1 MGTSFDFWNANELIK
16 KGEDVKKIIVL
27 IITILVSISF
37 SETKIGY
44 IDSQVIMS
52 EYEDVRQV
60 QVELEKEQKR
70 LQTVYEKKLVSL
82 DSLRTA
88 YETGKIIL
96 SQQKKVQMEN
106 EIVLKEQEIQKW
118 QLEYFGPEGELYK
131 LQNQL
136 LAPILN
142 TIDSVIRKIGEERS
156 YDYIFDA
163 VQGSIVYA
171 LDSHNLTPDV
181 LEALKKV
188 NIDKE
193 LKNN

>member
-1 MGTSFDFWNANELIK
+1 M
-16 KGEDVKKIIVL
+16 KKIIFL

-96 SQQKKVQMEN
+96 SEQKKTQMQN

-188 NIDKE
+188 NIDNE

>member
-1 MGTSFDFWNANELIK
+1 M
-16 KGEDVKKIIVL
+16 KKIIIL
-27 IITILVSISF
+27 ILTLFISISF

-44 IDSQVIMS
+44 IDSQIIMS

-70 LQTVYEKKLVSL
+70 LQTVYEKKIISL
-82 DSLRTA
+82 DSLKTA
-88 YETGKIIL
+88 YQTGSIIL
-96 SQQKKVQMEN
+96 SEQKKVQMETD
-106 EIVLKEQEIQKW
+106 IRQKEQEIQQW

-171 LDSHNLTPDV
+171 LDSHNLTQDV
-181 LEALKKV
+181 LVELKKV
-188 NIDKE
+188 NIGNE
-193 LKNN
+193 LKNNE

>member
-1 MGTSFDFWNANELIK
+1 M
-16 KGEDVKKIIVL
+16 KKII
-27 IITILVSISF
+27 ILMLTLFVSISF

-44 IDSQVIMS
+44 IDSQIIMS

-70 LQTVYEKKLVSL
+70 LQTVYEKKLISL
-82 DSLRTA
+82 DSLKTA
-88 YETGKIIL
+88 YQTGSIIL
-96 SQQKKVQMEN
+96 SEQKKVQMETD
-106 EIVLKEQEIQKW
+106 IRQKEQEIQQW

-171 LDSHNLTPDV
+171 LDSHNLTQDV
-181 LEALKKV
+181 LNELKKV
-188 NIDKE
+188 NIGTE
-193 LKNN
+193 LKSNE

>member
-1 MGTSFDFWNANELIK
+1 M
-16 KGEDVKKIIVL
+16 
-27 IITILVSISF
+27 ILVSISF

-44 IDSQVIMS
+44 IDSQIIMS

-82 DSLRTA
+82 DSLKTA
-88 YETGKIIL
+88 YQTGSIIL
-96 SQQKKVQMEN
+96 SEQKKIQMEN
-106 EIVLKEQEIQKW
+106 NIRQKEQEMQQW
-118 QLEYFGPEGELYK
+118 QLQYFGPEGELYK

-142 TIDSVIRKIGEERS
+142 TIDSVIKKIGEERS

-171 LDSHNLTPDV
+171 LDSHNLTQEV
-181 LEALKKV
+181 LDELKKV
-188 NIDKE
+188 NIDSE

>member
-1 MGTSFDFWNANELIK
+1 M
-16 KGEDVKKIIVL
+16 KKIIVL

-106 EIVLKEQEIQKW
+106 EIVSKEQEIQKW

-171 LDSHNLTPDV
+171 LDSHNLTQDV
-181 LEALKKV
+181 LDALKKANV
-188 NIDKE
+188 NEIKE
-193 LKNN
+193 

>member
-1 MGTSFDFWNANELIK
+1 M
-16 KGEDVKKIIVL
+16 KKIIIL
-27 IITILVSISF
+27 ILTLFISISF

-44 IDSQVIMS
+44 IDSQIIMS
-52 EYEDVRQV
+52 EYDDVRQV

-70 LQTVYEKKLVSL
+70 LQTVYEKKLISL
-82 DSLRTA
+82 DSLKTA
-88 YETGKIIL
+88 YQTGSIIL
-96 SQQKKVQMEN
+96 SEQKKVQMETD
-106 EIVLKEQEIQKW
+106 IRQKEQEIQQW

-171 LDSHNLTPDV
+171 LDSHNLTQDV
-181 LEALKKV
+181 LNELKKV
-188 NIDKE
+188 NIGNE
-193 LKNN
+193 LKNNE

>member
-1 MGTSFDFWNANELIK
+1 M
-16 KGEDVKKIIVL
+16 
-27 IITILVSISF
+27 TILVSISF

-82 DSLRTA
+82 DSLKTA
-88 YETGKIIL
+88 YQTGSIIL
-96 SQQKKVQMEN
+96 SEQKKIQMEN
-106 EIVLKEQEIQKW
+106 NIRQKEQEIQQW

-136 LAPILN
+136 LGPILN

-171 LDSHNLTPDV
+171 LDSHNLTQDV
-181 LEALKKV
+181 LDELKKV
-188 NIDKE
+188 NIDSE
-193 LKNN
+193 LKNNQ

>member
-1 MGTSFDFWNANELIK
+1 
-16 KGEDVKKIIVL
+16 VKKIIIL
-27 IITILVSISF
+27 ILTLFISISF

-44 IDSQVIMS
+44 IDSQIIMS

-70 LQTVYEKKLVSL
+70 LQTVYEKKIISL
-82 DSLRTA
+82 DSLKTA
-88 YETGKIIL
+88 YQTGSIIL
-96 SQQKKVQMEN
+96 SEQKKVQMETD
-106 EIVLKEQEIQKW
+106 IRQKEQEIQQW

-171 LDSHNLTPDV
+171 LDSHNLTQDV
-181 LEALKKV
+181 LDELKKV
-188 NIDKE
+188 NIGNE
-193 LKNN
+193 LKNNE

>member
-1 MGTSFDFWNANELIK
+1 
-16 KGEDVKKIIVL
+16 VKKIIVL

-37 SETKIGY
+37 TETKIGY

-96 SQQKKVQMEN
+96 SEQKKAKMEN
-106 EIVLKEQEIQKW
+106 EMVLKEQEIQKW

-142 TIDSVIRKIGEERS
+142 KIDSVIRKIGEERS

-181 LEALKKV
+181 LDALKKV
-188 NIDKE
+188 NIDNE

>member
-1 MGTSFDFWNANELIK
+1 
-16 KGEDVKKIIVL
+16 VKKIIVL

-193 LKNN
+193 LNNN

>member
-1 MGTSFDFWNANELIK
+1 M
-16 KGEDVKKIIVL
+16 KKIIIL
-27 IITILVSISF
+27 ILTLFVSISF

-44 IDSQVIMS
+44 IDSQIIMS

-70 LQTVYEKKLVSL
+70 LQTVYEKKLISL
-82 DSLRTA
+82 DSLKTA
-88 YETGKIIL
+88 YQTGSIIL
-96 SQQKKVQMEN
+96 SEQKKVQMETD
-106 EIVLKEQEIQKW
+106 IRQKEQEIQQW

-171 LDSHNLTPDV
+171 LDSHNLTQDV
-181 LEALKKV
+181 LNELKKA
-188 NIDKE
+188 NIGTE
-193 LKNN
+193 LKSNE

>member
-1 MGTSFDFWNANELIK
+1 M
-16 KGEDVKKIIVL
+16 KKIIVL
-27 IITILVSISF
+27 IMMILVSISF

-44 IDSQVIMS
+44 IDSQIIMS

-82 DSLRTA
+82 DSLKTA
-88 YETGKIIL
+88 YQTGSIIL
-96 SQQKKVQMEN
+96 SEQKKIQMEN
-106 EIVLKEQEIQKW
+106 NIRQKEQEIQQW
-118 QLEYFGPEGELYK
+118 QLQYFGPEGELYK

-142 TIDSVIRKIGEERS
+142 TIDSVIKKIGEERS

-171 LDSHNLTPDV
+171 LDSHNLTQEV
-181 LEALKKV
+181 LDELKKV
-188 NIDKE
+188 NIDSE

>member
-1 MGTSFDFWNANELIK
+1 
-16 KGEDVKKIIVL
+16 VKKIIVL

>member
-1 MGTSFDFWNANELIK
+1 MLTLF
-16 KGEDVKKIIVL
+16 
-27 IITILVSISF
+27 VSISF

-44 IDSQVIMS
+44 IDSQIIMS

-70 LQTVYEKKLVSL
+70 LQTVYEKKLISL
-82 DSLRTA
+82 DSLKTA
-88 YETGKIIL
+88 YQTGSIIL
-96 SQQKKVQMEN
+96 SEQKKVQMETD
-106 EIVLKEQEIQKW
+106 IRQKEQEIQQW

-171 LDSHNLTPDV
+171 LDSHNLTQDV
-181 LEALKKV
+181 LNELKKV
-188 NIDKE
+188 NIGTE
-193 LKNN
+193 LKSNE

>member
-1 MGTSFDFWNANELIK
+1 M
-16 KGEDVKKIIVL
+16 KKIIFL

>member
-1 MGTSFDFWNANELIK
+1 M
-16 KGEDVKKIIVL
+16 KKIIVL

-37 SETKIGY
+37 SETKIGS

-106 EIVLKEQEIQKW
+106 EIVSKEQEIQKW

>member
-1 MGTSFDFWNANELIK
+1 VN
-16 KGEDVKKIIVL
+16 KIIIL
-27 IITILVSISF
+27 ILTVFVSISF

-44 IDSQVIMS
+44 IDSQIIMS

-70 LQTVYEKKLVSL
+70 LQTVYEKKLISL
-82 DSLRTA
+82 DSLKTA
-88 YETGKIIL
+88 YQTGSIIL
-96 SQQKKVQMEN
+96 SEQKKVQMETD
-106 EIVLKEQEIQKW
+106 IRQKEQEIQQW

-142 TIDSVIRKIGEERS
+142 TIDSVIRKIGEERA

-171 LDSHNLTPDV
+171 LDSHNLTQDV
-181 LEALKKV
+181 LNELKKV
-188 NIDKE
+188 NIGDE
-193 LKNN
+193 LKNNE

>member
-1 MGTSFDFWNANELIK
+1 M
-16 KGEDVKKIIVL
+16 KKIIVL

-193 LKNN
+193 LNNN

>member
-1 MGTSFDFWNANELIK
+1 M
-16 KGEDVKKIIVL
+16 KKIIIL
-27 IITILVSISF
+27 ILTLFISISF

-44 IDSQVIMS
+44 IDSQIIMS

-70 LQTVYEKKLVSL
+70 LQTVYEKKLISL
-82 DSLRTA
+82 DSLKTA
-88 YETGKIIL
+88 YQTGSIIL
-96 SQQKKVQMEN
+96 SEQKKVQMETN
-106 EIVLKEQEIQKW
+106 IRQKEQEIQQW

-136 LAPILN
+136 LGPILN

-171 LDSHNLTPDV
+171 LDSHNLTQDV
-181 LEALKKV
+181 LDELKKV
-188 NIDKE
+188 NIGNE
-193 LKNN
+193 LKNNE

>member
-1 MGTSFDFWNANELIK
+1 M
-16 KGEDVKKIIVL
+16 KKIIVL
-27 IITILVSISF
+27 IMMILVSISF

-44 IDSQVIMS
+44 IDSQIIMS

-82 DSLRTA
+82 DSLKIA
-88 YETGKIIL
+88 YQTGSIIL
-96 SQQKKVQMEN
+96 SEQKKIQMEN
-106 EIVLKEQEIQKW
+106 NIRQKEQEIQQW
-118 QLEYFGPEGELYK
+118 QLQYFGPEGELYK

-142 TIDSVIRKIGEERS
+142 TIDSVIKKIGEERS

-171 LDSHNLTPDV
+171 LDSHNLTQEV
-181 LEALKKV
+181 LDELKKV
-188 NIDKE
+188 NIDSE

>member
-1 MGTSFDFWNANELIK
+1 M
-16 KGEDVKKIIVL
+16 KKIIFL

-96 SQQKKVQMEN
+96 SEQKKTQMQN

-171 LDSHNLTPDV
+171 LDSHNLTSDV

-188 NIDKE
+188 NIDNE